1 MSFKNYRLFSY
12 LDLKLSS
19 TVLSKYLFFISQSNN
34 RNLFSKLNES
44 LIISQFKHHNQMA
57 LPHVK
62 FADEQTKQEG
72 KEEKHSTKVEL
83 ILFLLLNCELAFL

>member
-1 MSFKNYRLFSY
+1 
-12 LDLKLSS
+12 
-19 TVLSKYLFFISQSNN
+19 
-34 RNLFSKLNES
+34 
-44 LIISQFKHHNQMA
+44 MA